1 MNMRIADRQPRTGDV
16 ARHPG
21 SPDRTGI
28 FGARSRTP
36 LLIIQVFVAL
46 TAFAGGAALIVG
58 SVNPDFSLAIVP
70 PPEYL
75 QGSPFDSYVLP
86 GIILALVL
94 GGVHLVAFSMLLR
107 RHRWAHFAAAAAGFD
122 ALIWIFVQMVYIPF
136 SPLQAVYFLAGIAEL
151 GFLLL
156 GLGIL
161 RPLVSQRI
169 P

>member
-1 MNMRIADRQPRTGDV
+1 MNTRIADRQPQTGDV
-16 ARHPG
+16 ESHPG
-21 SPDRTGI
+21 GLDGSGI
-28 FGARSRTP
+28 FAAWSRTP
-36 LLIIQVFVAL
+36 LLIIQGFVAF

-58 SVNPDFSLAIVP
+58 SVNPDFGLAIVP
-70 PPEYL
+70 PSEYL
-75 QGSPFDSYVLP
+75 QGSPFNSYVVP
-86 GIILALVL
+86 GVILALIL

-136 SPLQAVYFLAGIAEL
+136 SPLQAVYFLAGMAEL

-161 RPLVSQRI
+161 RPLPSKQTA
-169 P
+169 